1 MLVIPRDKPCKD
13 TGDGPR
19 EGARCAPC
27 VCAELWGSP
36 RHHPLSSLESHQTPS
51 MHCCSLFVRSRR
63 PILGAVCSQRAWR
76 PGEGLGGRGTD
87 TMVDVCVSSAA
98 CVKCDFLVFSG
109 RCGVH
114 GQSSGNFYGPTQPGH
129 RCVPLFAL
137 FPTHPLMTAPLPLLG
152 EAIRRRTHL
161 PKTASFQEC
170 LLRQLQVR
178 VLSRVGE
185 S

>member
-1 MLVIPRDKPCKD
+1 M
-13 TGDGPR
+13 
-19 EGARCAPC
+19 
-27 VCAELWGSP
+27 
-36 RHHPLSSLESHQTPS
+36 
-51 MHCCSLFVRSRR
+51 
-63 PILGAVCSQRAWR
+63 
-76 PGEGLGGRGTD
+76 
-87 TMVDVCVSSAA
+87 
-98 CVKCDFLVFSG
+98 FSG

-129 RCVPLFAL
+129 HCVPLFAL

-185 S
+185 CWVGVHGRCGGKGSEQEYHVKRCRFQADWARLRVACGGSVFEEKVLVGLVFRANFLRDSSRNFLSLPLFPPLSSSLGLACAIFVGFVDPCVMGDCLPFAGTLRAL